1 MFRVVIDIRESELWD
16 ALEPWHTPSDDG
28 WVAERAALAV
38 GDIAFYGPV
47 PAATESAGAGA
58 EEDLS
63 GSAAPTPTPLVVLE
77 RKTAEDLGASLRDG
91 RYREQ
96 RARLQA
102 LRGAGVSVGYVIEA
116 PPWSPTLSRTW
127 CRGAFSEVHLQ
138 TAITRIQ
145 MRYGLTV
152 LQASGV
158 KETVQWIRRIAKAL
172 VADPAVYRGGM
183 AATAAEAAAVYTEAI
198 HVKKAD
204 NSTPERIF
212 LTMLLSIPGLGRT
225 MADAIAA
232 AVGNS
237 LTALQALTVEQLAD
251 LKAGRRKVGVAL
263 ATVIHT
269 ALHS

>member
-1 MFRVVIDIRESELWD
+1 MLRVVIDMRESELWD
-16 ALEPWHTPSDDG
+16 ALEPWHAPSEDG
-28 WVAERAALAV
+28 WIAERAALAV
-38 GDIAFYGPV
+38 GDIAFYGAAPLAAES
-47 PAATESAGAGA
+47 AATDVSGDHAPAPPA
-58 EEDLS
+58 PLS
-63 GSAAPTPTPLVVLE
+63 PLVVLE

-116 PPWSPTLSRTW
+116 PPWSPTLSRAW
-127 CRGAFSEVHLQ
+127 CRGAFTEVHLQ

-145 MRYGLTV
+145 MRYGMAV

-172 VADPAVYRGGM
+172 VGDPAVYASGM

-198 HVKKAD
+198 HVKKAE
-204 NSTPERIF
+204 NNTPERIF
-212 LTMLLSIPGLGRT
+212 LTMLLAIPGLGRT

-251 LKAGRRKVGVAL
+251 LKAGRRKVGGAL
-263 ATVIHT
+263 AAVIHA

>member
-1 MFRVVIDIRESELWD
+1 MLRVVIDIRESELWD
-16 ALEPWHTPSDDG
+16 ALEPWYTPSDDG
-28 WVAERAALAV
+28 WIAERATLAV
-38 GDIAFYGPV
+38 GDIAFYGPSLGPTATA
-47 PAATESAGAGA
+47 PADAA
-58 EEDLS
+58 ET
-63 GSAAPTPTPLVVLE
+63 AAPTPLVVLE

-102 LRGAGVSVGYVIEA
+102 LRGTGVSVGYVIEA
-116 PPWSPTLSRTW
+116 PPWSPTLSRSW
-127 CRGAFSEVHLQ
+127 CRGAFTEVHLQ

-145 MRYGLTV
+145 MRYGMTV
-152 LQASGV
+152 LQASSV

-172 VADPAVYRGGM
+172 VADPAVYSSGM

-198 HVKKAD
+198 HVKKAE

-212 LTMLLSIPGLGRT
+212 LTMLLAIPGLGRT

-251 LKAGRRKVGVAL
+251 LKAGRRKVGMSL

>member
-1 MFRVVIDIRESELWD
+1 MLRVVIDIRESELWD
-16 ALEPWHTPSDDG
+16 ALEPWHAPSEDG
-28 WVAERAALAV
+28 WIAERAALAV
-38 GDIAFYGPV
+38 GDIAFYGALGP
-47 PAATESAGAGA
+47 
-58 EEDLS
+58 
-63 GSAAPTPTPLVVLE
+63 SAAAADGALGPPPTPLVVLE

-127 CRGAFSEVHLQ
+127 CRGAFTEVQLQ

-152 LQASGV
+152 LQASSV

-172 VADPAVYRGGM
+172 VADPAVYTGGM
-183 AATAAEAAAVYTEAI
+183 ATTAAEAAAVYTEAI
-198 HVKKAD
+198 HVKKAE

-212 LTMLLSIPGLGRT
+212 LTMLLAIPGLGRT

-251 LKAGRRKVGVAL
+251 LKAGRRKVGVSL
-263 ATVIHT
+263 ATVIHA